1 MKLKATVLILGMGL
15 ATIAGCGGDDPFDPD
30 RPRRDPAMGVGG
42 QLAPVDLPGQGEA
55 KPGKNAK
62 GTGSEAP
69 PPPPTGASN
78 ELPPPPPPASGSPT
92 SPDGSARPDPN
103 VERTV
108 ARPGVTGKGEGYGT
122 GPIATPVRAYFLT
135 RERIVFDIQIASAM
149 NTYKAINGHFPKSH
163 EEFMEKIIRANQIK
177 LPELSRSEEC
187 YVYLP
192 EKAAKVST
200 YDPTDPP
207 LVVERPR

>member
-1 MKLKATVLILGMGL
+1 MRPTLAALILAMG
-15 ATIAGCGGDDPFDPD
+15 AIAGCGGDDLFDPN
-30 RPRRDPAMGVGG
+30 RPRRGPAMGAGG
-42 QLAPVDLPGQGEA
+42 QLAPADLPGQGDTKPGEKANDGA
-55 KPGKNAK
+55 KPPPAPS
-62 GTGSEAP
+62 TGSD
-69 PPPPTGASN
+69 S
-78 ELPPPPPPASGSPT
+78 LPPPPPPAGS
-92 SPDGSARPDPN
+92 DSATTPEASKQPNPN
-103 VERTV
+103 VKRTV
-108 ARPGVTGKGEGYGT
+108 ARPGVTGKGEGYGS

-135 RERIVFDIQIASAM
+135 RERIVFDIQIATAM

-163 EEFMEKIIRANQIK
+163 EEFMEQIIKANQIR
-177 LPELSRSEEC
+177 LPELSRSDER